1 MKTIRETRHENFKL
15 LFQMWKEHV
24 WKQFPDQ
31 PERGMLRMMA
41 NTFEMSERFLSHLKC
56 DAKPMG
62 GRVARQLEAQMGLPE
77 GWMDSDH
84 GEKKTTSEQE
94 FLAVMSMLYK
104 SSPLK
109 AMELMTSQLTKQ
121 LDIDTV
127 VARNLMGA
135 KNDNEPVAGATPQGK
150 ARKP

>member
-1 MKTIRETRHENFKL
+1 MKTIRETRHENFKV

-31 PERGMLRMMA
+31 PDRGMLRLMSK
-41 NTFEMSERFLSHLKC
+41 TFEMSERFLSHLNC

-62 GRVARQLEAQMGLPE
+62 SRVARQLEAEMGLPT
-77 GWMDSDH
+77 GWMDTDH
-84 GEKKTTSEQE
+84 GEQKTTSEQE

-104 SSPLK
+104 SAPLE
-109 AMELMTSQLTKQ
+109 AMQLMTSQLTKR

-127 VARNLMGA
+127 VARKLMGA
-135 KNDNEPVAGATPQGK
+135 KNEIDTGATPEGET
-150 ARKP
+150 